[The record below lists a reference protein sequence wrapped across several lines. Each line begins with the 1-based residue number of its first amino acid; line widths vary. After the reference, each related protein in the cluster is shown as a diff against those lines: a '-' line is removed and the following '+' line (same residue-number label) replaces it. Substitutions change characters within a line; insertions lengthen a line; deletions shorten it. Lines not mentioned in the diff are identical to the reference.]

1 MTNTTEEII
10 RTIRKGFIAAN
21 RSTVCNEI
29 PFVADAVDYTVERVF
44 ALPLAD
50 RLTREEKERVRAI
63 YNRKRFGTEYS
74 NEVKWMEKQLLEH
87 LFGADFFK
95 EGE

>member
-10 RTIRKGFIAAN
+10 RTIRKGFITEN

-50 RLTREEKERVRAI
+50 RLTPEEKEQIKKLYCAAKASKSDYGRGYSAAI
-63 YNRKRFGTEYS
+63 KRI
-74 NEVKWMEKQLLEH
+74 
-87 LFGADFFK
+87 FGADFFK